1 MSRKI
6 KWGVLSTANIG
17 VRLVIPAMQ
26 QGRNLEINALASRD
40 RNKARKLADQLGI
53 PNVYGSYEELLQ
65 APDIDAIYIPL
76 PNDLHVHWTAQAIK
90 AGKHVLCEKPLA
102 LTAQEIAPLLQ
113 LRDQYQVKVGE
124 AFMVRCH
131 PQWNYALEVVK
142 RGDLGRVI
150 GYQGF
155 FSYFNDDPNNIRN
168 IKEKGGGALYDIG
181 CYPIFTSRL
190 IFQEEP
196 KRVVSLLEFDPTFK
210 TDRLGSVI
218 LEYPSGQATFMVST
232 QAVPYQRVEII
243 GTKKRL
249 EIKIP
254 FNALNNK
261 PGQVFT
267 YQGDLEE
274 TDVAIKTM
282 TLCDQYTLQGEAF
295 SQAILDDS
303 AVPVSL
309 ESAVANAKVIE
320 AVMKST
326 QTKQWVDVS

>member
-26 QGRNLEINALASRD
+26 QGSNLEVNALASRD
-40 RNKARKLADQLGI
+40 KNKARKLADQLGI

-65 APDIDAIYIPL
+65 AQDIDAIYIPL

-102 LTAQEIAPLLQ
+102 LTSQEIAPLLK

-131 PQWNYALEVVK
+131 PQWHYALEAVK
-142 RGDLGRVI
+142 QGDLGRVV

-196 KRVVSLLEFDPTFK
+196 KRVVSLLEFDPAFK

-218 LEYPSGQATFMVST
+218 LDYPSGQATFMIST

-254 FNALNNK
+254 FNALNHK

-274 TDVAIKTM
+274 TDVAVKTM
-282 TLCDQYTLQGEAF
+282 TTCDQYTLQGEAF
-295 SQAILDDS
+295 SQAILDNSD
-303 AVPVSL
+303 VPVSL

-326 QTKQWVDVS
+326 RTKQWVDVS